1 MKDGK
6 YLENNYI
13 VSFIGFAPAD
23 DPEIVVYVAVDNPK
37 GVTQFGGVVAAPIV
51 REYPSRCASCYGS
64 ETEKRTS

>member
-37 GVTQFGGVVAAPIV
+37 GLHSLV
-51 REYPSRCASCYGS
+51 EW
-64 ETEKRTS
+64 

>member
-37 GVTQFGGVVAAPIV
+37 GVTQFGGVVAPNCW
-51 REYPSRCASCYGS
+51 EYSAGCTSCYGS